1 MSTKENKELVRQFIK
16 DRNELAEDAAKQRS
30 WSEKYCATGLVH
42 HVPERDMNREQNMKY
57 IASIM
62 SAIPDFNESIDD
74 MVGEG
79 DKVVVRYTIQ
89 GTHKGTYAGIPAIGK
104 HVSITGCDI
113 FKIEGKKILEWWGF
127 PDTLGLMTQI
137 GAVTSTAPKK

>member
-1 MSTKENKELVRQFIK
+1 
-16 DRNELAEDAAKQRS
+16 
-30 WSEKYCATGLVH
+30 
-42 HVPERDMNREQNMKY
+42 MKY
-57 IASIM
+57 IASMM

-74 MVGEG
+74 MVGEA

-89 GTHKGTYAGIPAIGK
+89 GTHKGIYAGIPATGK

-137 GAVTSTAPKK
+137 GAVTGTAPKK

>member
-1 MSTKENKELVRQFIK
+1 MSTKQNKELVHQIIK
-16 DRNELAEDAAKQRS
+16 ERNEFAGDADKVRS
-30 WSEKYCATGLVH
+30 WCEKYCATGLVH

-74 MVGEG
+74 MVGEA

-89 GTHKGTYAGIPAIGK
+89 GTHKGTYAGIPATGK
-104 HVSITGCDI
+104 YVSITGCDI